1 MLNGKIADPAVRLAA
16 HAAFAVHAQDMPA
29 SLAYLAMRSRYEA
42 EGNNYQEPS
51 LGALAARQRVGGF
64 ASARFEELDVSDLA
78 NIEDELFRFGCAV
91 ESNKELRAAL
101 TDRELPV
108 TQRQGIIE
116 SILGGKVST
125 PRHGIIAYVVSLFS
139 NRSPEAPTIALLKY
153 VVEGGRSRFAERKD
167 R

>member
-1 MLNGKIADPAVRLAA
+1 MNAALQGYAAAVLAELDTQTTATVAADLASLEAAVLSNPDLRAALTDTSVSGIDRREVVRALLNGKIADPAVRLAA

-64 ASARFEELDVSDLA
+64 ASARFEELDVSDLE
-78 NIEDELFRFGCAV
+78 NIEDELFRFGRAV

-101 TDRELPV
+101 TDR
-108 TQRQGIIE
+108 
-116 SILGGKVST
+116 
-125 PRHGIIAYVVSLFS
+125 
-139 NRSPEAPTIALLKY
+139 
-153 VVEGGRSRFAERKD
+153 
-167 R
+167 